1 MTSVSQSQQIMESAS
16 LHPLMH
22 VPPHV
27 LAVFKMTFARTAR
40 LEFYPLDKSGQ
51 KKRKKSLKTR
61 VAFEKF
67 VERAPNL

>member
-27 LAVFKMTFARTAR
+27 LAVFKITFARTEKKKFTNSCGFLKIR
-40 LEFYPLDKSGQ
+40 GKYSEFI
-51 KKRKKSLKTR
+51 T
-61 VAFEKF
+61 
-67 VERAPNL
+67 